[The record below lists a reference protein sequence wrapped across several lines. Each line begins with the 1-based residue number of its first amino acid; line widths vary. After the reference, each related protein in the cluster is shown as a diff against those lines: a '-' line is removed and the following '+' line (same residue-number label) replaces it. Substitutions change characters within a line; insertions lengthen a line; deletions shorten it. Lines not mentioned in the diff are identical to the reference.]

1 MRFNQLAL
9 FGLTAMAG
17 LGLAP
22 SAFAGT
28 TDPGSLLVYHEF
40 DNRSGVMTLYTI
52 TNVNTDD
59 SVSSGNGIQ
68 AGTVDVEFVYRGKLA
83 NVVYGGGSESS
94 YEYDP
99 TIDCLEFNRTHR
111 LTPNDT
117 LTVLTRFDN
126 PQEVAG
132 YMYAFAKRINTN
144 VAIAF
149 DHLIGNALIIDGL
162 SVFNYSV
169 NAVVYR
175 AGEGLVQ
182 GDETD
187 LDADGIR
194 DLNGAEYEQSPDQLL
209 IPRFFGEGRHIA
221 SDLVLIN
228 LTGGPEFTARVAFLV
243 YNDNEEVFSAEFPFN
258 CWIKKPLRQISGV
271 FNNDFLLHSTNQNP
285 NEILGV
291 QGQETGW
298 IRLDGKIAT
307 SQSAAILDPA
317 ILALLVE
324 KVGSYKAAEFPF
336 TLGLQD
342 NGDLLPDGPFGDVDG
357 PSGD

>member
-9 FGLTAMAG
+9 FGLTAMAS

-28 TDPGSLLVYHEF
+28 TDPGSLLVFHEF
-40 DNRSGVMTLYTI
+40 DNRSGVMTLFTV
-52 TNVNTDD
+52 TNVNSDD
-59 SVSSGNGIQ
+59 SVVSGNGLK
-68 AGTVDVEFVYRGKLA
+68 AGTIDVEFVYRGRLL
-83 NVVYGGGSESS
+83 NVAPSGSQGS
-94 YEYDP
+94 YDYDP
-99 TIDCLEFNRTHR
+99 TIECLEFNRTRR

-117 LTVLTRFDN
+117 ISVLTRLDN

-144 VAIAF
+144 VPVKF
-149 DHLIGNALIIDGL
+149 DWLIGNSLILDGL

-175 AGEGLVQ
+175 AAAGLAQ
-182 GDETD
+182 GDNTD
-187 LDADGIR
+187 VDADGIR
-194 DLNGAEYEQSPDQLL
+194 DLNDAEYEQSPDQLL
-209 IPRFFGEGRHIA
+209 IPRFFGEGRHIS

-228 LTGGPEFTARVAFLV
+228 LTGGPEFIARVAFLV
-243 YNDNEEVFSAEFPFN
+243 YNDNEDVFSAEFPFN
-258 CWIKKPLRQISGV
+258 CWIKKPLKQISQV
-271 FNNDFLLHSTNQNP
+271 FSNDFLLNATNNDP
-285 NEILGV
+285 NEILGA
-291 QGQETGW
+291 QGQEAGW

-324 KVGSYKAAEFPF
+324 KVGNYKAAEAPF

-342 NGDLLPDGPFGDVDG
+342 NGDLLPDGPFGDVDS
-357 PSGD
+357 SGD